1 MTAQFEFVSPPE
13 TAWQRR
19 VRLAVDVVDAVTG
32 ELVRDGIKVTV
43 KEFRSKPIVNASGR
57 FVWLI
62 EPGVVPSEVEVD
74 PQRLPY
80 VKQTWPVPAPSLPLP
95 PRTPQYSIVRV
106 ELPPTSAYPFEPGT
120 TGVRSTLILDNT
132 VFPPVPLPKHAVW
145 LQWSDDNQAAP
156 GWTDAPVRIAPFAES
171 LTDAAGDFAV
181 IVRLATN
188 QIARTDA
195 QGRMQVRV
203 AATHDGQTRFSPP
216 LQIRP
221 GYVADVTPGL
231 AWNQFTT
238 P

>member
-1 MTAQFEFVSPPE
+1 MNPQFELVSPPE

-32 ELVRDGIKVTV
+32 ELIRDGIKVTV
-43 KEFRSKPIVNASGR
+43 KEFRSEPIVNASGR

-62 EPGVVPSEVEVD
+62 EPGVVPTEVEVD

-80 VKQTWPVPAPSLPLP
+80 LKQTRPVPAPDLPLP
-95 PRTPQYSIVRV
+95 PRTPQYNIVRV
-106 ELPPTSAYPFEPGT
+106 ELPPTSAYPFEAGT
-120 TGVRSTLILDNT
+120 TGVRGTLILDST
-132 VFPPVPLPKHAVW
+132 VFPPVPLPAHEVW
-145 LQWSDDNQAAP
+145 LQWSDDNQPLP
-156 GWTDAPVRIAPFAES
+156 GWTDALLHAD
-171 LTDAAGDFAV
+171 TDAAGDFAV

-203 AATHDGQTRFSPP
+203 AATHEGITKFSPP

-221 GYVADVTPGL
+221 GYVADVTPSL

-238 P
+238 L